1 VVLAAKPV
9 RFALTPTSA
18 VPDPIDCAAVV
29 EKDDSVLEVPHSIHA
44 LVEAPFG
51 FTLLFDVQKLVV
63 TPLAAV
69 VVTVGIGTAAAAV
82 VKLTIEPLWVP
93 ALFCPAAR

>member
-1 VVLAAKPV
+1 VVLAANPV

-18 VPDPIDCAAVV
+18 VPDPIDCVAVV
-29 EKDDSVLEVPHSIHA
+29 ENDDSVLEAPHSIHA

-51 FTLLFDVQKLVV
+51 FTVLFEVKKLEV

-69 VVTVGIGTAAAAV
+69 VVTVGMGTAAAAV
-82 VKLTIEPLWVP
+82 VKLMIEPLCVP